1 MKSTGVFIVVAV
13 LVVAC
18 GSGSAAGTPPKP
30 PSALVVFTTW
40 VADANVTNGPE
51 PGYKPAFTDLT
62 GHDIQRASP
71 IIDSTGTAWF
81 VDLSF
86 TPRGANL
93 FAKLT
98 RDNVAACAGDPN
110 TSLTAN
116 CAGRHLTIWLD
127 LTQAD
132 VDNWNDPAYV
142 TKVSQ
147 PYDLPCLRRALPTTV
162 CAKFLS
168 DPITLQEITGG
179 SATIGCACTQQGAEE
194 LAAAINSE
202 GHS

>member
-1 MKSTGVFIVVAV
+1 VKSAGVFIAAAL

-18 GSGSAAGTPPKP
+18 GSGSASITPTKP

-40 VADANVTNGPE
+40 VADAKVTNGPE
-51 PGYKPAFTDLT
+51 PGYKPAFAGLT
-62 GHDIQRASP
+62 GHDIQSASP
-71 IIDSTGTAWF
+71 IIDSTGTVWF
-81 VDLSF
+81 VNLSF
-86 TPRGANL
+86 TQRGANL

-98 RDNVAACAGDPN
+98 RDNVGACPGDPN

-132 VDNWNDPAYV
+132 IDNWDDPTYV

-147 PYDLPCLRRALPTTV
+147 LYDLPCLLRPLPTTV
-162 CAKFLS
+162 CPKFLS
-168 DPITLQEITGG
+168 DPITLQEINGG
-179 SATIGCACTQQGAEE
+179 SAVIGCACTQQGARE
-194 LAAAINSE
+194 LAGAINSE
-202 GHS
+202 TH

>member
-1 MKSTGVFIVVAV
+1 VKSAGIVIAVAL

-18 GSGSAAGTPPKP
+18 GSGSASAPSPKP
-30 PSALVVFTTW
+30 AGALVVFTTW
-40 VADANVTNGPE
+40 VADAKVTNGPE
-51 PGYKPAFTDLT
+51 PGYKPAFTGLT
-62 GHDIQRASP
+62 GHDIQSASP

-81 VDLSF
+81 VNVSF
-86 TPRGANL
+86 TQRGANL

-98 RDNVAACAGDPN
+98 RDNVAACPGDPN

-127 LTQAD
+127 LTPSD
-132 VDNWNDPAYV
+132 IDNWDDPAYV

-147 PYDLPCLRRALPTTV
+147 PYDLPCLLRGLPTIV
-162 CAKFLS
+162 CPKLLS

-179 SATIGCACTQQGAEE
+179 NAVIGCSCTQKWPTNSQ
-194 LAAAINSE
+194 LPSTQRAA
-202 GHS
+202 